1 MILCTAVRPTPHL
14 SKVKG
19 AHRLRPIMSCS
30 QGRKHIPWSS
40 QDLPGGSTCLAK
52 PKGLDTWLA
61 TSTGVE
67 GRVEVGPSRME
78 PRELTVRAV
87 LCR

>member
-1 MILCTAVRPTPHL
+1 MQSGLHHILGLPSRVVQC
-14 SKVKG
+14 SK
-19 AHRLRPIMSCS
+19 
-30 QGRKHIPWSS
+30 GRISISGLS
-40 QDLPGGSTCLAK
+40 QDLPGGNACLAK

-67 GRVEVGPSRME
+67 GRVEVGPSWME
-78 PRELTVRAV
+78 PRELAVRAV

>member
-1 MILCTAVRPTPHL
+1 MQSGPKQSLPGL
-14 SKVKG
+14 
-19 AHRLRPIMSCS
+19 
-30 QGRKHIPWSS
+30 S
-40 QDLPGGSTCLAK
+40 QDLPGGNACLAK

-67 GRVEVGPSRME
+67 GRVEVDTSRME